1 MYEAKSLKTEFVVLE
16 STILQDIESVKRV
29 YGCYLSMFLGDLEKI
44 SSNLLLPFKQHD
56 VFSNNEAWQV
66 IEKIVPLMKEIS
78 SLSEEIKTALSSE
91 SESIVVSDNSVNSL
105 KTVFQEENNRCSES
119 RKNFAALV
127 SAIELRADEIRKI
140 VYKTSVAY
148 NSRAKESEKLSKE
161 ARKLFKKMSELK

>member
-29 YGCYLSMFLGDLEKI
+29 YGCYLSMFLGELEKI
-44 SSNLLLPFKQHD
+44 SSELSLPLKQHN

-91 SESIVVSDNSVNSL
+91 SESIVVSDNSVDFL
-105 KTVFQEENNRCSES
+105 KTLFQKENDRCSES
-119 RKNFAALV
+119 RKEFAVLV
-127 SAIELRADEIRKI
+127 SSIESRADEIK
-140 VYKTSVAY
+140 KTVFKASVTY
-148 NSRAKESEKLSKE
+148 NSRVKE
-161 ARKLFKKMSELK
+161 AERFLKEVKSLQKMSKLK